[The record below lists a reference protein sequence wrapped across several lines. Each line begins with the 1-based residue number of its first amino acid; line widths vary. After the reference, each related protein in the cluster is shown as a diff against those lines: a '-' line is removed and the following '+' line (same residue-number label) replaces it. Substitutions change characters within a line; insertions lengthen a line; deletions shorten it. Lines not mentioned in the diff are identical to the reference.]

1 MISEIEY
8 LLKYLQIEI
17 LIFYKSKNTKIV
29 MFIKILFVNKSFIL
43 IIYYK
48 LNNIS
53 NFQILLNTIRLQY
66 FKLLLYSN

>member
-29 MFIKILFVNKSFIL
+29 MFIKILFVNESFIL

>member
-1 MISEIEY
+1 MISAIEY
-8 LLKYLQIEI
+8 LLRYLQIEI

-29 MFIKILFVNKSFIL
+29 MFIKILFVNESFIL

-53 NFQILLNTIRLQY
+53 NFQILLNTIKLQY

>member
-1 MISEIEY
+1 MISAIEY
-8 LLKYLQIEI
+8 LLRYLQIEI

-53 NFQILLNTIRLQY
+53 NFQILLNTIKLQY

>member
-1 MISEIEY
+1 
-8 LLKYLQIEI
+8 
-17 LIFYKSKNTKIV
+17 

-66 FKLLLYSN
+66 FKLLLYSNQCIFSIFQIEIEYLFIIIAIDI

>member
-53 NFQILLNTIRLQY
+53 NFQILLNTIKLQY